1 MVRTTLVLPE
11 PLHQKLRLTAQ
22 SEGTSLTK
30 LVRELLAQSLA
41 RRENGRLQAIY
52 RGLKELEGAGERGIN
67 DASMSI
73 DTLLY
78 GEKGVWRG
86 DE

>member
-1 MVRTTLVLPE
+1 MGRTTLVLPE

-41 RRENGRLQAIY
+41 RRENGQLQALY
-52 RGLKELEGAGERGIN
+52 QGLKELEGAGKRGIS
-67 DASMSI
+67 DASTTI
-73 DTLLY
+73 DEMLY
-78 GEKGVWRG
+78 GQKGVWRG

>member
-41 RRENGRLQAIY
+41 RRENGQLQALY
-52 RGLKELEGAGERGIN
+52 KALKELEGAGERGISE
-67 DASMSI
+67 ASMTI

-78 GEKGVWRG
+78 GQKGAWRG
-86 DE
+86 NE